1 MSCFPKNELAEYLF
15 VTIQRE
21 NFYRAA
27 LSCRGE
33 VARMRGTLASLA
45 ALAALAAAVV
55 TGSNDQQPRSVAEMT
70 SEVQELRSSVQ
81 ELRRSVLLAIER
93 DSNSDPTKAAAP
105 GRRRLQTSGEG
116 ETVNIHWDGESL
128 NIQSSVAGKSTKV
141 SMLGDL
147 NITGDLYLNG
157 ILKKETDM
165 PSPVPTAVPIPAPT
179 AVPIAAP
186 TTFADRCGASYSET
200 SWTFGTAAGSST
212 TTTTTAS
219 TTYCSDC
226 HPSYHQ
232 YNSLDGNQGTQCLIY
247 VTAGYGWLA
256 YDLGS
261 STTINGVQ
269 IANGQG
275 AYGVQGTLLQSATS
289 ISGPWTTQATFT
301 VTNTEFGGA
310 QGVNS
315 GGDYV
320 LLRTD

>member
-1 MSCFPKNELAEYLF
+1 M
-15 VTIQRE
+15 
-21 NFYRAA
+21 
-27 LSCRGE
+27 RGE

-81 ELRRSVLLAIER
+81 ELRSVLLAAIER

-157 ILKKETDM
+157 ILKKETGM
-165 PSPVPTAVPIPAPT
+165 PSPAPT
-179 AVPIAAP
+179 AVPTPAPTADPIAAP
-186 TTFADRCGASYSET
+186 TTFADRCGASYSEP
-200 SWTFGTAAGSST
+200 SWTFGTAASASST
-212 TTTTTAS
+212 TGTS

-226 HPSYHQ
+226 HPSYAE
-232 YNSLDGNQGTQCLIY
+232 YNSLDGNQNSQVLIY

-275 AYGVQGTLLQSATS
+275 TYGVQETFLQSGTS

-301 VTNTEFGGA
+301 VINNEFGGGTDYA
-310 QGVNS
+310 LADYATDVTFDTQYLRLYFNTNY
-315 GGDYV
+315 GGTYYYKITEFAV
-320 LLRTD
+320 YTC